1 MQNDDEL
8 VEKVVRAFMK
18 GMNYP
23 ESPDAP
29 CSKMMPDGSWK
40 VMGPLWKVEFAPG
53 ARAAI
58 QVMREAG
65 WKGPDPLQVALAE
78 LADAQRPLDPEA
90 AAAIYSN
97 TEALYET

>member
-8 VEKVVRAFMK
+8 VEKVARAFMS

-40 VMGPLWKVEFAPG
+40 IVGPLWKVDFAPG

-58 QVMREAG
+58 AVMREAG
-65 WKGPDPLQVALAE
+65 WKGPYEIKTAEGLAALA
-78 LADAQRPLDPEA
+78 AVDGLD
-90 AAAIYSN
+90 
-97 TEALYET
+97 LK